1 MAATVAPEQIDRV
14 VQNRHHNPFE
24 ILGSHA
30 VQVGGATQWVV
41 RAYLPEVE
49 SAWVIHP
56 EARTEYPMQALHHP
70 HFFECTI
77 NMPEL
82 ATNYQIRL
90 REGGHDRV
98 IYDPYAF
105 RTPLLTDFD
114 IHLFGEGKHHR
125 IYEKMGAHLTEVD
138 GVKGVYFAVWAPNAR
153 NVSVVGDFNQWDGR
167 KHQMRLIG
175 GGVWDLFIPELREG
189 EKYKYEIKN
198 QEGHLY
204 YKSDPYGFFQEV
216 RPNTASVITDLTYT
230 WQDAD
235 WMEQRRQT
243 DPQEQPIS
251 VYELHLGSWLYENA
265 EYPTPNGEPV
275 VRVSQKPDA
284 RFLTYRELSDRLIPY
299 IKDLGYTHIEVLPVA
314 EHPFDGSW
322 GYQVAGYYAPTSRYG
337 SPEDFMYF
345 VDQCHQ
351 NGIGVLVDWVPG
363 HFPKDSHG
371 LAVFDG
377 THLYEHADPRK
388 GEHREWGTYIF
399 NYARNEVR
407 NFLISNALFWF
418 DKYHIDGIRVDAV
431 ASMLYL
437 DYNRKD
443 GEWVPNQFGGH
454 ENLEAVDFLRELNYL
469 IFGYYPGILSIAEE
483 STSWANVSRP
493 TYIGGLGFSFK
504 WNMGWMH
511 DMLDYFSTDPIHR
524 RYRHNNITF
533 SIWYAFSEN
542 FMLALSHD
550 EVVHGKGSLYQK
562 MPGDDWQKLA
572 TLRALF
578 AYMFTHPGKKTL
590 FMGMEFGQTSEWN
603 VWMDL
608 DWALLQHR
616 PHQQLK
622 RFVSDLNALYK
633 GEPALYT
640 EDFTPR
646 GFEWIDC
653 NDADHNVV
661 SFIRKAKHSE
671 EFVVTV
677 CNFSPQPRYH
687 YWVGVPE
694 PGFYI
699 EILNSD
705 SENYGGSNL
714 GNFGGQRSLDW
725 NNPRWPYALDLTLPP
740 LAVLV
745 LKRDRSVQHWQDG
758 EAALPEQGH

>member
-1 MAATVAPEQIDRV
+1 MAVTVAPEQIDRV

-24 ILGSHA
+24 ILGSHS
-30 VQVGGATQWVV
+30 VQMEGSTQWVV
-41 RAYLPEVE
+41 RAYLPDAEA
-49 SAWVIHP
+49 AWVIHP
-56 EARTEYPMQALHHP
+56 EKRTEYPMQAIHHP

-77 NMPEL
+77 DTPEL

-98 IYDPYAF
+98 VYDPYAF

-114 IHLFGEGKHHR
+114 IHLFSEGKHHR

-138 GVKGVYFAVWAPNAR
+138 GVQGVYFSVWAPNAR
-153 NVSVVGDFNQWDGR
+153 NVSIVGDFNQWDGR

-175 GGVWDLFIPELREG
+175 GGIWDLFIPELSKG

-198 QEGHLY
+198 QEGHIY

-216 RPNTASVITDLTYT
+216 RPDSASIVTDLTYS

-235 WMEQRRQT
+235 WMERRRQT
-243 DPQEQPIS
+243 DPHEQPVS
-251 VYELHLGSWLYENA
+251 VYELHLGSWLHESA
-265 EYPTPNGEPV
+265 EHPTPSGEPV
-275 VRVSQKPDA
+275 VRVSKKPEA
-284 RFLTYRELSDRLIPY
+284 RFLTYRELGDRLIPY
-299 IKDLGYTHIEVLPVA
+299 VKELGYTHIEVLPIA

-388 GEHREWGTYIF
+388 GEHKEWGTYIF
-399 NYARNEVR
+399 NYSRNEVR

-437 DYNRKD
+437 DYDRKE

-493 TYIGGLGFSFK
+493 TYVGGLGFSFK

-511 DMLDYFSTDPIHR
+511 DMLDYFSTDPLYR
-524 RYRHNNITF
+524 RYRQNNITF

-562 MPGDDWQKLA
+562 MPGDEWQKLA

-608 DWALLQHR
+608 DWGLLQQQ

-622 RFVSDLNALYK
+622 QFVSDLNALYK
-633 GEPALYT
+633 REPALYT

-653 NDADHNVV
+653 NDADHSVV
-661 SFIRKAKHSE
+661 SFIRKAKHSD
-671 EFVVTV
+671 EFMVTV
-677 CNFSPQPRYH
+677 CNFTPQPQH
-687 YWVGVPE
+687 GYWVGVPE
-694 PGFYI
+694 PGFYT
-699 EILNSD
+699 EVLNSD
-705 SENYGGSNL
+705 ADIYGGSNL
-714 GNFGGQRSLDW
+714 GNGGGQWTHEWD
-725 NNPRWPYALDLTLPP
+725 NPRWPYALDLTLPP
-740 LAVLV
+740 LGVLV
-745 LKRDRSVQHWQDG
+745 LKLDPSKKS
-758 EAALPEQGH
+758 A